1 MITAKVYVVEG
12 HSESLLRRDSS
23 LDLEIIKQVNVIGDI
38 PCPPK
43 ASRNSELDSSLHKFD
58 EIFHGIGKVPNFNH
72 KTATDLSAKP
82 VSQHLRQ
89 ITFSQI
95 EAVNNELDRMLKDD
109 VIEVK
114 KASPWVP
121 NLVIVSKK
129 SGELEY
135 VVTSSY

>member
-1 MITAKVYVVEG
+1 
-12 HSESLLRRDSS
+12 
-23 LDLEIIKQVNVIGDI
+23 
-38 PCPPK
+38 
-43 ASRNSELDSSLHKFD
+43 
-58 EIFHGIGKVPNFNH
+58 
-72 KTATDLSAKP
+72 
-82 VSQHLRQ
+82 
-89 ITFSQI
+89 
-95 EAVNNELDRMLKDD
+95 MLKDD

>member
-1 MITAKVYVVEG
+1 M
-12 HSESLLRRDSS
+12 
-23 LDLEIIKQVNVIGDI
+23 NVIGDK
-38 PCPPK
+38 PCPSK
-43 ASRNSELDSSLHKFD
+43 ASRNSELDSLLHKFD
-58 EIFHGIGKVPNFNH
+58 EIFHGIGKVPNFKH
-72 KTATDLSAKP
+72 KIAIDLSAKP

-89 ITFSQI
+89 IPFSQI

-114 KASPWVP
+114 EASPWVP

-129 SGELEY
+129 SDELEY